1 MDKYEGTNKPNV
13 ALSLNDVLVRREQ
26 TYAPPLEVV
35 QTTSESE
42 TEEQKDSLPSALEA
56 ADKPKGGSRIA
67 SFFIRGAVSALLL
80 GALFLPRVLPYNG
93 SDKVTETAKTIIMSD
108 ITTNS
113 NVGEGKIVEIIRK
126 LLQKSSSD
134 ESDDEKEE

>member
-108 ITTNS
+108 ITPNS